1 MQPARTTTIQQP
13 LFPAA
18 DSFTLY
24 EQPLN
29 ERMRCLLR
37 LEYLFHSIAE
47 SMSRATSWDARNA
60 IAGMIDVTDQLTR
73 ADVKGDLIKELERHA
88 TIVSALRNNPGVNQ
102 TTLELTLARLEPL
115 LTLLKSNACQP
126 GAKLRQQDLITQVRQ
141 RLSIPGGMCS
151 FDLPGFHH
159 WLNGAPERRIE
170 QLNDWMEDL
179 RIIEDAVHIT
189 LKLVRESAVPH
200 KVSAAAG
207 FYQQNLDTSAACQI
221 VRVIVADSDCT
232 FPEISGGKH
241 RFTVRFLRYTEQCA
255 RPQQTSETIRFE
267 LQVCGL

>member
-1 MQPARTTTIQQP
+1 MQPARTTTLQHQ

-18 DSFTLY
+18 DTYTLY

-29 ERMRCLLR
+29 ERMRSLLR
-37 LEYLFHSIAE
+37 LEYLFQAIAQ
-47 SMSRATSWDARNA
+47 SMSRESPWDARNA
-60 IAGMIDVTDQLTR
+60 IASMIDVTDQLAR
-73 ADVKGDLIKELERHA
+73 ADIKGELIKEVERHA
-88 TIVSALRNNPGVNQ
+88 TIVGSLRNNPGVNQ

-126 GAKLRQQDLITQVRQ
+126 GAKLRQSDLITQVRQ
-141 RLSIPGGMCS
+141 RLAIPGGVCS

-159 WLNGAPERRIE
+159 WLNRTPERRTG
-170 QLNDWMEDL
+170 QMNDWMEDL

-200 KVSAAAG
+200 KVAAVNG

-221 VRVIVADSDCT
+221 VRVIVADGDEV

-255 RPQQTSETIRFE
+255 RPQQTADTIPFE
-267 LQVCGL
+267 LQLCGL

>member
-1 MQPARTTTIQQP
+1 MQPARTTTLQQQ

-18 DSFTLY
+18 DTYTLY

-37 LEYLFHSIAE
+37 LEYLFQAIAE
-47 SMSRATSWDARNA
+47 SMSRETPWDARNA

-73 ADVKGDLIKELERHA
+73 ADIKGELIKELERHA
-88 TIVSALRNNPGVNQ
+88 SIVGGLRNNPGVNQ

-126 GAKLRQQDLITQVRQ
+126 GAKLRQSDLITQVRQ
-141 RLSIPGGMCS
+141 RLAIPGGVCS

-159 WLNGAPERRIE
+159 WLNRSPECRAD

-200 KVSAAAG
+200 KETAANG
-207 FYQQNLDTSAACQI
+207 FYQQNLEASAACQI
-221 VRVIVADSDCT
+221 VRVIVADADEA

-241 RFTVRFLRYTEQCA
+241 RFTVRFLRYTAQCA
-255 RPQQTSETIRFE
+255 RPQQTSDAIRFE

>member
-1 MQPARTTTIQQP
+1 MQPARHSNLQQQ

-18 DSFTLY
+18 DTYTLY

-29 ERMRCLLR
+29 ERMRSLLR
-37 LEYLFHSIAE
+37 LEYLFSSIAE
-47 SMSRATSWDARNA
+47 SMSRETPWDARNA

-73 ADVKGDLIKELERHA
+73 ADIKGELIKEIERHA
-88 TIVSALRNNPGVNQ
+88 TIVSGLRNNPGVNQ

-115 LTLLKSNACQP
+115 LALLKSNACQP
-126 GAKLRQQDLITQVRQ
+126 GAKLRQSDLITQVRQ
-141 RLSIPGGMCS
+141 RLAIPGGMCS

-159 WLNGAPERRIE
+159 WLNRSPERRAD

-200 KVSAAAG
+200 KAAAVSG
-207 FYQQNLDTSAACQI
+207 FYQQSLDTNAACQL
-221 VRVIVADSDCT
+221 VRVVVADADDA

-241 RFTVRFLRYTEQCA
+241 RFAVRFLRYTEQCA
-255 RPQQTSETIRFE
+255 RPQQTTDTIHFE
-267 LQVCGL
+267 LQICGL